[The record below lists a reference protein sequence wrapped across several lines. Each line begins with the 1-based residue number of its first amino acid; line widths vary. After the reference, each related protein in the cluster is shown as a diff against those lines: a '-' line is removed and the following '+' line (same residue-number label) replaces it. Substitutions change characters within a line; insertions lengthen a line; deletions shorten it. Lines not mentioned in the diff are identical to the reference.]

1 MLGRSTLLNYNDFGP
16 DMLHTICARLATA
29 FLSTL
34 LFTSPALS
42 APRAENAWLTQA
54 EAQQR
59 AARVSHVDY
68 AIAIDLTDQHR
79 FSATSTLSFALK
91 DTAEAL
97 TIDLDQATISALTV
111 NGKAVTPKY
120 NGWFITLAARDLAAG
135 RNTVAV
141 SYTRAYN
148 TNGEGLHRMLDPAD
162 GKVYLFSQLAPANAH
177 QVFALFD
184 QPDLKASYA
193 LTVVAPA
200 AWQVVSA
207 ARESSIADLGAN
219 RRWTFPATKKLSA
232 YAFSLHAGPYKVW
245 EDNSGAYP
253 LRLFAR
259 QSVAAHVPAADWFR
273 HTQHGFAFFD
283 RYFGIVYQFGKYDQ
297 LLVPDHVY
305 GAMENIGAVTF
316 AERSYLH
323 KAAMTTAQRE
333 SMARVIMHEMAHQW
347 FGDLVTMTWWNG
359 LWLSESFASFM
370 ASLAM
375 AETPEF
381 KHAWL
386 SFFIDDKQRGYAL
399 DAGPGSHPVDA
410 AIASSANAYDNL
422 DAITYIKGG
431 SALKQLHHLL
441 GDEVFR
447 TGVHNY
453 LARHQFDNAQL
464 DDFIAELGKA
474 AGRDLGPWT
483 RQWLY
488 EAGLNT
494 IAADY
499 TCRKGKITAFTLRQ
513 GLVRPSQS
521 TLREQRVQVATFV
534 MKNAVAT
541 LTKNVAVNYQGVATG
556 VPALVGSACPD
567 LVYPNYQDWGF
578 AKVQFDQRSVA
589 TARRHM
595 GAVRDPLLRA
605 MLWQGLWDGVRDG
618 RSRLG
623 AFMKTAMEN
632 APREKDAAVLR
643 DLLKKLEE
651 GAAYAQAP
659 ASLPQAAWNA
669 MQANNDTDFKHRWL
683 RLYQNTVSDK
693 AGLARLAAILAGDV
707 IIQGVPLNQDL
718 RWSLIATLNRHD
730 YPGSVALIAAELA
743 RDNSDSGRL
752 AALRATVQR
761 PDPAIKAEWL
771 AKIGDKKTSEPFARI
786 RIAMA
791 NLYPPGQEKL
801 AEASFEDR
809 LRQLPEL
816 DKTANPAYMRA
827 YGATMIPATCTAA
840 SVARLQAAIAS
851 MPALSP
857 ATGRAL
863 RIRSEEDQRCVAI
876 LR

>member
-1 MLGRSTLLNYNDFGP
+1 M
-16 DMLHTICARLATA
+16 
-29 FLSTL
+29 
-34 LFTSPALS
+34 
-42 APRAENAWLTQA
+42 Q
-54 EAQQR
+54 
-59 AARVSHVDY
+59 
-68 AIAIDLTDQHR
+68 
-79 FSATSTLSFALK
+79 
-91 DTAEAL
+91 
-97 TIDLDQATISALTV
+97 
-111 NGKAVTPKY
+111 
-120 NGWFITLAARDLAAG
+120 
-135 RNTVAV
+135 
-141 SYTRAYN
+141 
-148 TNGEGLHRMLDPAD
+148 
-162 GKVYLFSQLAPANAH
+162 
-177 QVFALFD
+177 
-184 QPDLKASYA
+184 
-193 LTVVAPA
+193 
-200 AWQVVSA
+200 
-207 ARESSIADLGAN
+207 
-219 RRWTFPATKKLSA
+219 
-232 YAFSLHAGPYKVW
+232 
-245 EDNSGAYP
+245 
-253 LRLFAR
+253 
-259 QSVAAHVPAADWFR
+259 
-273 HTQHGFAFFD
+273 
-283 RYFGIVYQFGKYDQ
+283 
-297 LLVPDHVY
+297 
-305 GAMENIGAVTF
+305 
-316 AERSYLH
+316 
-323 KAAMTTAQRE
+323 
-333 SMARVIMHEMAHQW
+333 
-347 FGDLVTMTWWNG
+347 
-359 LWLSESFASFM
+359 
-370 ASLAM
+370 
-375 AETPEF
+375 
-381 KHAWL
+381 
-386 SFFIDDKQRGYAL
+386 
-399 DAGPGSHPVDA
+399 
-410 AIASSANAYDNL
+410 
-422 DAITYIKGG
+422 
-431 SALKQLHHLL
+431 
-441 GDEVFR
+441 
-447 TGVHNY
+447 
-453 LARHQFDNAQL
+453 
-464 DDFIAELGKA
+464 
-474 AGRDLGPWT
+474 
-483 RQWLY
+483 
-488 EAGLNT
+488 AGLNT